1 MSGWS
6 PDALSDHRRS
16 DKPRSETGEV
26 APDADQDQ
34 STVVEGANR
43 NICVL
48 IVDDN
53 EGDYVLVKSLLG
65 AVPVV
70 DYDVRWLPGGE
81 GISEHIAD
89 IRPDICLIDY
99 GLAGETGLELIQAVA
114 HLYPLLPSV
123 LLTGESEPGID
134 AAALQAGAADFI
146 EKSRFDARDLDRTIR
161 YAIEQKRVEGDLAE
175 RAETDALTGLYNRA
189 GFSKRLQ
196 QAMAVADRTERYLG
210 VLFIDLD
217 RFKHVNDSLGHAV
230 GDALLQAVSTRIR
243 DCCRM
248 TDVVARMGGDEFA
261 VIATHMKEPSLSWH
275 LAEKIVGAF
284 DEPFEIDG
292 HIVHAGASIGVTT
305 YPVDDGT
312 AEQLLMNADMA
323 LYRAKEE
330 GRHRYAM
337 FDRDMESAAKLR
349 QLTGSELHRAFEQ
362 DELFLEYQPIVAAQT
377 GIVEAIEAL
386 VRWDHPDGIRYPES
400 FIEIA
405 ETSNLINKLG
415 EWVLREACGMAAR
428 RIAAGMDP
436 LRVTVNLSA
445 AQLAAPDLVGV
456 VQMILAETKLPAEL
470 LELEITETVMI
481 PNFADG
487 ARVLAR
493 LREIGV
499 GISIDDFGTGYT
511 ALQVL
516 RGLPVQRLKIDR
528 SFVAEIDDSR
538 RVPPV
543 VKAIVEI
550 GRAFGLEVIAEGI
563 ETDAQ
568 YECMSAL
575 GVDLMQ
581 GFHIS
586 RPGRAPIMERWLSEN
601 VGTRSA
607 ALP

>member
-6 PDALSDHRRS
+6 PGALSDHRRS
-16 DKPRSETGEV
+16 DELRSETGEV

-34 STVVEGANR
+34 SAVVEGANR
-43 NICVL
+43 NIRVL

-53 EGDYVLVKSLLG
+53 KGDYVLVRSLLG

-99 GLAGETGLELIQAVA
+99 SLAGETGLELIQSVA
-114 HLYPLLPSV
+114 HLYPRLPSV
-123 LLTGESEPGID
+123 LLTGESDPGID

-230 GDALLQAVSTRIR
+230 GDALLRAVSDRIR
-243 DCCRM
+243 SCCR
-248 TDVVARMGGDEFA
+248 A
-261 VIATHMKEPSLSWH
+261 
-275 LAEKIVGAF
+275 
-284 DEPFEIDG
+284 
-292 HIVHAGASIGVTT
+292 AGASIGVTT

-330 GRHRYAM
+330 GRHRFAM
-337 FDRDMESAAKLR
+337 FDRGMESAAKLR
-349 QLTGSELHRAFEQ
+349 QLTGSELHRAIEQ

-405 ETSNLINKLG
+405 ETSNLMNRLG

-428 RIAAGMDP
+428 RIAAGTDP

-456 VQMILAETKLPAEL
+456 VQMILAETKLPAQL

-511 ALQVL
+511 ALQML
-516 RGLPVQRLKIDR
+516 RALPVQRLKIDR

-586 RPGRAPIMERWLSEN
+586 HPGRAPIMERWLSEN
-601 VGTRSA
+601 AGTRSV
-607 ALP
+607 ALL